1 MRRFTWRF
9 RAPSAAVRGGVTLTI
24 GPLKVSAA
32 HPRSSF
38 AFLPALAFTAALI
51 VLGAC
56 TPAALPSSSV
66 SATPSAVAVD
76 VTSSPGPSTLASA
89 SPAPPPTIAVV
100 KVTPIP
106 NAPDSNTVVKLI
118 AARVRWVPTTL
129 AAPAGQVWHVRIDN
143 QDGPPEHH
151 NFVVASGKTVPERI
165 YQSPNFNKGTF
176 TFDIPALPAGSYLFI
191 CTVHADVMTGT
202 LELR

>member
-1 MRRFTWRF
+1 MRNFA
-9 RAPSAAVRGGVTLTI
+9 AP
-24 GPLKVSAA
+24 
-32 HPRSSF
+32 
-38 AFLPALAFTAALI
+38 AFTAALV
-51 VLGAC
+51 VLSAC
-56 TPAALPSSSV
+56 SAAALPSSSA
-66 SATPSAVAVD
+66 SAAPSAVAVD
-76 VTSSPGPSTLASA
+76 VTPSPGPSTLAPA

>member
-1 MRRFTWRF
+1 MRD
-9 RAPSAAVRGGVTLTI
+9 
-24 GPLKVSAA
+24 
-32 HPRSSF
+32 F
-38 AFLPALAFTAALI
+38 AALAFTAALI

-66 SATPSAVAVD
+66 SAAPSAVAVD
-76 VTSSPGPSTLASA
+76 VTPSPGPSTLASA
-89 SPAPPPTIAVV
+89 SPEPLPTIGVV

-106 NAPDSNTVVKLI
+106 NAPDSKTVVKLV

-129 AAPAGQVWHVRIDN
+129 AAPAGQVWHVQIDN

-151 NFVVASGKTVPERI
+151 NLVVASGKTVPERI

-191 CTVHADVMTGT
+191 CTVHGDVMTGT

>member
-1 MRRFTWRF
+1 MRN
-9 RAPSAAVRGGVTLTI
+9 
-24 GPLKVSAA
+24 
-32 HPRSSF
+32 F
-38 AFLPALAFTAALI
+38 AALAFTAALV
-51 VLGAC
+51 VLNAC
-56 TPAALPSSSV
+56 TAAALPSSSA
-66 SATPSAVAVD
+66 SAAPSAVAVD
-76 VTSSPGPSTLASA
+76 VTNSPGPSTLASA
-89 SPAPPPTIAVV
+89 SPPPLPTIAVV
-100 KVTPIP
+100 KVSPIP
-106 NAPDSNTVVKLI
+106 NAPDSKTVVKLV

-129 AAPAGQVWHVRIDN
+129 AAPAGQVWHVQIDN